1 MQFIKATSGHIDA
14 IAAIYGRIID
24 AQEQGRLTVGWQRGV
39 YPTRQ
44 TALDALG
51 RGDLFVCVDGG
62 QVAAAAIINRIQ
74 VPVYAEVGWL
84 YHAEPDE
91 VMVLHTLVV
100 DPLMAGRGY
109 GTAFVAYYESYAKKQ
124 RLPGAAHGHQREE
137 RRCPQAVRP
146 PGLSRGRNR
155 ALCVQ
160 RDKRRW
166 AGVPGEKT
174 VSRGRSLCI
183 QSLSSLLPSSPFFS
197 ITTALPLAVTAKTY
211 GWYDIPP
218 VASKSFV
225 CGSSVI

>member
-1 MQFIKATSGHIDA
+1 MEFIKAQKGHIDA
-14 IAAIYGRIID
+14 IEGIYSRIID
-24 AQEQGRLTVGWQRGV
+24 AQETGGSFVGWQRGV

-109 GTAFVAYYESYAKKQ
+109 GTAFVAYYESYAKNNGCPVLRMDTNEKNAAARRLYARLGYREAGIVPCVFNGIKGVGLVCLEKNCKQ
-124 RLPGAAHGHQREE
+124 GPLPLHSEPFFAA
-137 RRCPQAVRP
+137 AV
-146 PGLSRGRNR
+146 L
-155 ALCVQ
+155 
-160 RDKRRW
+160 
-166 AGVPGEKT
+166 T
-174 VSRGRSLCI
+174 V
-183 QSLSSLLPSSPFFS
+183 FS

-218 VASKSFV
+218 VASSP
-225 CGSSVI
+225 SSADRA

>member
-1 MQFIKATSGHIDA
+1 MQFIKATSEHIDA

-84 YHAEPDE
+84 YPAGPDE

-109 GTAFVAYYESYAKKQ
+109 GSAFVAFYEGYGRQSGCPVLRMDTNEKNAAARRLYARLGYREAGIVPCVFNGIKGVGLVCLEKK
-124 RLPGAAHGHQREE
+124 LSAGAVPFAFRAFL
-137 RRCPQAVRP
+137 RCCRP
-146 PGLSRGRNR
+146 HRFFLLRPR
-155 ALCVQ
+155 C
-160 RDKRRW
+160 RW
-166 AGVPGEKT
+166 
-174 VSRGRSLCI
+174 R
-183 QSLSSLLPSSPFFS
+183 
-197 ITTALPLAVTAKTY
+197 
-211 GWYDIPP
+211 
-218 VASKSFV
+218 
-225 CGSSVI
+225 

>member
-62 QVAAAAIINRIQ
+62 QVAAAAIINHIQ

-109 GTAFVAYYESYAKKQ
+109 GSAFVAFYEGYGRQSGCPVLRMDTNEKNAAARRLYARLGYREAGIVPCVFNGIKGVGLVCLEKK
-124 RLPGAAHGHQREE
+124 L
-137 RRCPQAVRP
+137 
-146 PGLSRGRNR
+146 
-155 ALCVQ
+155 
-160 RDKRRW
+160 
-166 AGVPGEKT
+166 
-174 VSRGRSLCI
+174 
-183 QSLSSLLPSSPFFS
+183 
-197 ITTALPLAVTAKTY
+197 
-211 GWYDIPP
+211 
-218 VASKSFV
+218 
-225 CGSSVI
+225 

>member
-1 MQFIKATSGHIDA
+1 MQFIKATSGHIVA

-51 RGDLFVCVDGG
+51 RDDLFVCVDGG

-100 DPLMAGRGY
+100 DPLRAGRGY
-109 GTAFVAYYESYAKKQ
+109 GTAFVAYYESYAKNNGCPVLRMDTNEKNAAAR
-124 RLPGAAHGHQREE
+124 RLYARLGYREAGIVP
-137 RRCPQAVRP
+137 CVFNGIKGV
-146 PGLSRGRNR
+146 GLVC
-155 ALCVQ
+155 LE
-160 RDKRRW
+160 KR
-166 AGVPGEKT
+166 V
-174 VSRGRSLCI
+174 
-183 QSLSSLLPSSPFFS
+183 
-197 ITTALPLAVTAKTY
+197 
-211 GWYDIPP
+211 
-218 VASKSFV
+218 
-225 CGSSVI
+225 

>member
-14 IAAIYGRIID
+14 IADIYGHIID

-44 TALDALG
+44 TALDALK

-100 DPLMAGRGY
+100 DPLRAGRGY
-109 GTAFVAYYESYAKKQ
+109 GTAFVAYYESYTKNNGCPVLRMDTNEKNAAARRLYARLGYREAGIVPCVFNGIKGVGLVCLEKK
-124 RLPGAAHGHQREE
+124 L
-137 RRCPQAVRP
+137 
-146 PGLSRGRNR
+146 
-155 ALCVQ
+155 
-160 RDKRRW
+160 
-166 AGVPGEKT
+166 
-174 VSRGRSLCI
+174 
-183 QSLSSLLPSSPFFS
+183 
-197 ITTALPLAVTAKTY
+197 
-211 GWYDIPP
+211 
-218 VASKSFV
+218 
-225 CGSSVI
+225 